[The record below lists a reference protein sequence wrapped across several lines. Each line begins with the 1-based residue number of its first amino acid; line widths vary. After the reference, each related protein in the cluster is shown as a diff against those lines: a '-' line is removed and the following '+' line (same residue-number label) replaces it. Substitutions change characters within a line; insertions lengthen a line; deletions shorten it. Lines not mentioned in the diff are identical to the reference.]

1 MVQLNRHSAGA
12 SLAAAAA
19 LVCNASSIHASTSP
33 THFTSTIGSPHNAAN
48 HVGFQHISSSRA
60 RESSWAQTSMPIR
73 GSSHHM
79 PKQSRHTASLNLQR
93 DPNNLPMANTQS
105 YKSSTALFVETK
117 QPEVA
122 VNGDPEAM
130 ELNGEKTNGSSNH
143 GAANATEGELVD
155 FFERIFQKE
164 SFGALTNGDNLAN
177 GEHGANGVTKKSDI
191 QKSIES
197 LTADAEENNVPDI
210 LNLTVEFANQVYN
223 NMTENGMTT
232 GDFDLSSNE
241 FPEDLPTEITE
252 SITELFRQLEVSL
265 DERFAEALEE
275 MAFYDVQGL
284 RSDRDV
290 VPGPKRLLEE
300 DYERMRR
307 EGAEERKRQKKERTE
322 EIRQMKQAGL
332 LDTSV
337 TTSNATTTNTYM
349 DDIALTSKRMRTSEI
364 FRNFNVAPI
373 FYTVA
378 LANRWI
384 QKASVPPMAMLM
396 FFRGLAYP
404 VKWREGGNA
413 SSGRRAKARRRLFG
427 SRDVA
432 ANSPPDGRTKM
443 FGDEQIADEEFIQGW
458 KRTGEIAA
466 KGKRGR
472 AIATF
477 RRSAEIWFYFSS
489 FYIKDAWILKS
500 YNSGRW
506 TKDRF
511 EQERGK
517 LGAQL
522 TQNLL
527 RLGPTFIK
535 VCYCCDT
542 EDSCDDHE
550 RHPSLLILSLSSSFI
565 AWTNLLHPY

>member
-1 MVQLNRHSAGA
+1 
-12 SLAAAAA
+12 
-19 LVCNASSIHASTSP
+19 
-33 THFTSTIGSPHNAAN
+33 
-48 HVGFQHISSSRA
+48 
-60 RESSWAQTSMPIR
+60 
-73 GSSHHM
+73 
-79 PKQSRHTASLNLQR
+79 
-93 DPNNLPMANTQS
+93 
-105 YKSSTALFVETK
+105 
-117 QPEVA
+117 
-122 VNGDPEAM
+122 
-130 ELNGEKTNGSSNH
+130 
-143 GAANATEGELVD
+143 
-155 FFERIFQKE
+155 
-164 SFGALTNGDNLAN
+164 
-177 GEHGANGVTKKSDI
+177 
-191 QKSIES
+191 
-197 LTADAEENNVPDI
+197 
-210 LNLTVEFANQVYN
+210 
-223 NMTENGMTT
+223 
-232 GDFDLSSNE
+232 
-241 FPEDLPTEITE
+241 
-252 SITELFRQLEVSL
+252 
-265 DERFAEALEE
+265 
-275 MAFYDVQGL
+275 
-284 RSDRDV
+284 
-290 VPGPKRLLEE
+290 
-300 DYERMRR
+300 
-307 EGAEERKRQKKERTE
+307 
-322 EIRQMKQAGL
+322 
-332 LDTSV
+332 
-337 TTSNATTTNTYM
+337 
-349 DDIALTSKRMRTSEI
+349 
-364 FRNFNVAPI
+364 
-373 FYTVA
+373 
-378 LANRWI
+378 
-384 QKASVPPMAMLM
+384 MAMLM